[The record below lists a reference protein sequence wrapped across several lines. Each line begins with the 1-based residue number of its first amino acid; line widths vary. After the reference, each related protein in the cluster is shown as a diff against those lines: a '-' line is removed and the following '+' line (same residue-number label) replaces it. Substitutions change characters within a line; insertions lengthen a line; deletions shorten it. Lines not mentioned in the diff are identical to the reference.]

1 MNRRD
6 FLHLTG
12 AGFIGGAFSR
22 TLSAKDKSAAPSA
35 GPDEIKGA
43 VVLCNHWTECG
54 IGGTFPCGEINQR
67 WYASCYS
74 TVFNLEQS
82 RRWLAMNSGNRFC
95 HELDMYSLSALEK
108 EDPRYLAGLVETLRS
123 GKLELVGGTFG
134 QPESQV
140 FGWESALRQLSF
152 GQATAQKYI
161 GKSIDTY
168 LVEEQSFYTQLPQI
182 LKLAGFKYASLQFQ
196 NSGTPD
202 EMETDLIWWKGPD
215 GSRILTVPNHAG
227 LIGCFKQWSTEPYRT
242 ALERMKNF
250 KSPLFFQWLELWL
263 PGMDWGASVAPYRQ
277 AIDWAAAQGLKQMT
291 LTEYIEWAGSRS
303 EPGEAL
309 LTMDRSNY
317 DNNFYQGGWGYENE
331 RQARLCNQCESLLL
345 SAESLAAR
353 AAHKPWRQKLEQA
366 IADSWPRLLIS
377 QNHDAYL
384 AGSILFYLDGAKS
397 YQSELTVK
405 QSRLIHDALQKEMG
419 LNAAVKPGPFKL
431 VNPCPWPV
439 TAPVMLEIDELYDDG
454 QTYRLSGLPQGSVS
468 LMPAFRGDG
477 GNIILNPV
485 MVSLPA
491 LGSVD
496 LQLDKAGG
504 PAARSVHLKQL
515 SSPDNGHSWQVESD
529 AFHGVTFGPLT
540 GTWKQTGLFFYDH
553 PNTNIEA
560 MHTDLAKAPARIEK
574 NMVSPSGET
583 VVWKKD
589 LMRIKEAEE
598 PALRL
603 AGLTYAGQ
611 AGIDLAE
618 FQFRLEST
626 IRFQVGPRPEET
638 WNFQLRLGDTPKA
651 IYADSPFA
659 EERRS
664 ADRFYC
670 SRYIRFEMPDRDI
683 LWCTSQN
690 TLFRNLDKREKGLF
704 ECKVLDFA
712 FNGVTQWG
720 FRFYA
725 AEKITPADSIRLAEC
740 FHRRCISLPADTPAL
755 TDPGLACDRK
765 EIVLFHLMPASR
777 PSAVLVRTCNVSD
790 QSITAQFKTGLKP
803 KTVKRVDLLAN
814 VMADDVD
821 RHGRGWIHRY
831 RPWEIATFEL
841 RV

>member
-1 MNRRD
+1 MNRRN

-12 AGFIGGAFSR
+12 AGVISGAFSR
-22 TLSAKDKSAAPSA
+22 TLLAKDGSAALADDPV
-35 GPDEIKGA
+35 EIKGA

-54 IGGTFPCGEINQR
+54 IGGTFPSGEINHR

-82 RRWLAMNSGNRFC
+82 RRWLSEDHANRFC
-95 HELDMYSLSALEK
+95 HELDMFFLPALEK
-108 EDPRYLAGLVETLRS
+108 EDPSYLASVVEILRS
-123 GKLELVGGTFG
+123 GKLELVGGAFG

-140 FGWESALRQLSF
+140 FGWESALRQLSL
-152 GQATAQKYI
+152 GQLTAQKYI
-161 GKSIDTY
+161 GKFIDTY

-202 EMETDLIWWKGPD
+202 AQNVDLIWWKGPD

-227 LIGCFKQWSTEPYRT
+227 LTGCYKQESLEPYRT
-242 ALERMKNF
+242 ALESMRHF
-250 KSPLFFQWLELWL
+250 KSPLIFQWLELWV
-263 PGMDWGASVAPYRQ
+263 PGMDWGASVAPYKE
-277 AIDWAAAQGLKQMT
+277 AIDWAAAQGFKQMT

-309 LTMDRSNY
+309 LKMDQSNY
-317 DNNFYQGGWGYENE
+317 DNNFFQGGWGYENE

-345 SAESLAAR
+345 SAESLAALAEDEIWKR
-353 AAHKPWRQKLEQA
+353 KLEQA
-366 IADSWPRLLIS
+366 IADGWPRMLIS

-384 AGSILFYLDGAKS
+384 AGSILFYLDGVKS
-397 YQSELTVK
+397 YQSELTVQ
-405 QSRLIHDALQKEMG
+405 QSRLIHDALQKKMG
-419 LNAAVKPGPFKL
+419 LNAAVKPGSFKL
-431 VNPCPWPV
+431 YNPCPWPV
-439 TAPVMLEIDELYDDG
+439 TAPVMFEIDDWGDLG
-454 QTYRLSGLPQGSVS
+454 QTYYIYGLPQGRESVT
-468 LMPAFRGDG
+468 PAFRSDSGR
-477 GNIILNPV
+477 ITTSPV

-491 LGSVD
+491 LGGID
-496 LQLDKAGG
+496 LQLDKVEG
-504 PAARSVHLKQL
+504 PAAPNNLKQL
-515 SSPDNGHSWQVESD
+515 STPDNGHSWQVEND
-529 AFHGVTFGPLT
+529 AFHGITFGPLT
-540 GTWKQTGLFFYDH
+540 GTWKQIGLFFYDH
-553 PNTNIEA
+553 PNTNIET
-560 MHTDLAKAPARIEK
+560 MHTDLATAPARIEK
-574 NMVSPSGET
+574 TIVAPSGET

-611 AGIDLAE
+611 AGIDLVE

-659 EERRS
+659 EEQRQT
-664 ADRFYC
+664 DRFYC
-670 SRYIRFEMPDRDI
+670 CRYIRFEMADRDI
-683 LWCTSQN
+683 LWCPSQN

-704 ECKVLDFA
+704 ECKVLDFS

-725 AEKITPADSIRLAEC
+725 AETITPADSIRLAES
-740 FHRRCISLPADTPAL
+740 FHRRCIPLPADTPAL
-755 TDPGLACDRK
+755 TDSGLACDQQ

-790 QSITAQFKTGLKP
+790 QSITAQFKMRLKP
-803 KTVKRVDLLAN
+803 KSVKRVDLLAN
-814 VMADDVD
+814 VMQDDVD